1 MDRFAVLDAAAIAAL
16 VDRFYERVR
25 RDPALGPVF
34 EAAVHDWDEHTRT
47 LVSFW
52 SSVALGERTYR
63 GNPMGVH
70 RAVGGI
76 DAVHFERWLAL
87 WRDTAGE
94 VLEPAAAATMIDYAD
109 RIGASLQLGL
119 GLAGTRAPVPG
130 LRILG

>member
-25 RDPALGPVF
+25 RDPSLGPVF
-34 EAAVHDWDEHTRT
+34 EAAVRDWDEHTRT

-52 SSVALGERTYR
+52 SSVALGARTYR

-70 RAVGGI
+70 RAVGDI
-76 DAVHFERWLAL
+76 DTAHFERWLAL

-94 VLEPAAAATMIDYAD
+94 VLEPAAAATMVEHAE
-109 RIGASLQLGL
+109 RIGRSLRE
-119 GLAGTRAPVPG
+119 GLAVSGGKPLGPNV
-130 LRILG
+130 LR